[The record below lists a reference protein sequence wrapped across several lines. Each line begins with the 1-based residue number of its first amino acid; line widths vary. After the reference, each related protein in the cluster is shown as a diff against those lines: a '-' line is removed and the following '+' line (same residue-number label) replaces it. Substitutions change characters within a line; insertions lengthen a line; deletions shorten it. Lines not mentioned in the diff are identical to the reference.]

1 MRTGLVVFSFLLKTQ
16 QVPGF
21 LFASGRMMYQYVH
34 LSQLVGIANAAVRV
48 PAVLPRGLCRAS
60 SSVGPGSQHAL
71 RVDTP
76 EDMEALGAVCAK
88 DTQPGD
94 VVCLTG

>member
-1 MRTGLVVFSFLLKTQ
+1 
-16 QVPGF
+16 
-21 LFASGRMMYQYVH
+21 MYQYVH
-34 LSQLVGIANAAVRV
+34 LPQLVGIANAAVRV
-48 PAVLPRGLCRAS
+48 PAVVRRGLCRAS

-76 EDMEALGAVCAK
+76 DDMEALGAVCAK
-88 DTQPGD
+88 DTEPGD